1 MKFRSYHIFAPAKA
15 REESPHGCAT
25 MSDAM
30 DVDVDE
36 VVREIDV
43 YLSPALSQQ
52 TYLIQYPGQ
61 PESDGS
67 SNTSGSVVNPLCVP
81 VSARIKPRHGLVSA
95 EHAVAAPSAP
105 SYYGLPSQPLL
116 RTFESQT
123 IPVTTHLCLG
133 KLIPDPNLAGDSR
146 DALHLIPLSHITQM
160 RPSFGQLGDDGVN
173 DTPDQSGADQQQ
185 QQPIGF
191 TRKESDRAAAARKNS
206 YAYKKASQEAEAW
219 IDLTVATTAST
230 ASSHATLEAE
240 VFGLETPQAGGDTNH
255 YSVCEKIA
263 CPTPQEVIWAEAP
276 HQNETAPDDPAVQY
290 IQTLNYIATGAHGS
304 VAGEGSASQSKT
316 LVANLTTLLQ
326 QTGGPVPFSILQGQ
340 LVGSH
345 GVGRVPDEALLN
357 ALNVCAVLVRGNW
370 CLHSKFLNISP
381 SSISGPGRKL
391 VVPEAP
397 VKLAELQRLRTFLL
411 LLLQDESSIDRVR
424 LLRVYSDEADS
435 DNPAADSLYF
445 TTTPQRI
452 LAMLKLVARKNARSD
467 GTDRPR
473 SGWVLKIDDDNGF
486 LQRYLD
492 IVALHESYW
501 DRQRGRF
508 ARELEIYRR

>member
-1 MKFRSYHIFAPAKA
+1 
-15 REESPHGCAT
+15 

-30 DVDVDE
+30 EVDDDE

-43 YLSPALSQQ
+43 YLSPALSQK

-67 SNTSGSVVNPLCVP
+67 SDASLCAVNPLCVP
-81 VSARIKPRHGLVSA
+81 VSARIKPRHGLLSA
-95 EHAVAAPSAP
+95 EHAVVAPSAS

-133 KLIPDPNLAGDSR
+133 KLIPDPNLDYDSR

-160 RPSFGQLGDDGVN
+160 RPSFGQMGDDGVN
-173 DTPDQSGADQQQ
+173 DTPDQSGADQQH

-219 IDLTVATTAST
+219 IYLTVAPTA
-230 ASSHATLEAE
+230 ASASRHATLEAD
-240 VFGLETPQAGGDTNH
+240 VFGLETPLAESTNH
-255 YSVCEKIA
+255 HSVCEKIA
-263 CPTPQEVIWAEAP
+263 CPTPQQVIWAEVP
-276 HQNETAPDDPAVQY
+276 HQKETAPDDPAAQY
-290 IQTLNYIATGAHGS
+290 IQTLNYIGTGAHGS

-326 QTGGPVPFSILQGQ
+326 QTGGPVPFSILQCQ

-357 ALNVCAVLVRGNW
+357 VLNVCAVLVRGNW

-381 SSISGPGRKL
+381 SSSSGPGRKMA
-391 VVPEAP
+391 VPEAP
-397 VKLAELQRLRTFLL
+397 VNLAEQQRMRTFLL
-411 LLLQDESSIDRVR
+411 LLLQDEGSIDRVR
-424 LLRVYSDEADS
+424 LLRVYSDGADS
-435 DNPAADSLYF
+435 DNPAAEAPYF

-452 LAMLKLVARKNARSD
+452 LAMLKLVSKKHARNV
-467 GTDRPR
+467 GTNRPR
-473 SGWVLKIDDDNGF
+473 SGWVLKIDDDSGF
-486 LQRYLD
+486 MQQYPD
-492 IVALHESYW
+492 VVALHESYW